1 MTNRDDPA
9 NGSAHPNRLWA
20 QAFLVSFFVVG
31 TFAAGAAAAERMI
44 TVGAAEMVRIYPSG
58 HTFKA
63 RIDTGATTSSINAR
77 NIEPFR
83 KGGKRWVRFEI
94 NGKNGQ
100 RIRMERPVVRTVR
113 IKRFGQES
121 KRRTVVRIGICL
133 GSYYKEA
140 QVTLQDRRR
149 REFPVLI
156 GRRYMA
162 GAIVVD
168 PGREYIAEPNCP
180 GHR

>member
-1 MTNRDDPA
+1 MVTVLI
-9 NGSAHPNRLWA
+9 SASP
-20 QAFLVSFFVVG
+20 VVG
-31 TFAAGAAAAERMI
+31 SAAERMV
-44 TVGAAEMVRIYPSG
+44 TVGVAEMVRVFPSG

-77 NIEPFR
+77 NIKLFR

-94 NGKNGQ
+94 NGKSGQ
-100 RIRMERPVVRTVR
+100 RVRMELPVVRRVR

-121 KRRTVVRIGICL
+121 KSRSVVRL
-133 GSYYKEA
+133 GLCMGGYYKDA

-162 GAIVVD
+162 GAILVD
-168 PGREYIAEPNCP
+168 PAREYLTKPDCP
-180 GHR
+180 GRK

>member
-1 MTNRDDPA
+1 
-9 NGSAHPNRLWA
+9 
-20 QAFLVSFFVVG
+20 
-31 TFAAGAAAAERMI
+31 
-44 TVGAAEMVRIYPSG
+44 MVRVFPSG

-77 NIEPFR
+77 NIKLFR

-94 NGKNGQ
+94 NGKSGQ
-100 RIRMERPVVRTVR
+100 RVRMELPVVRRVR

-121 KRRTVVRIGICL
+121 KSRSVVRL
-133 GSYYKEA
+133 GLCMGGYYKDA

-162 GAIVVD
+162 GAMLVD
-168 PGREYIAEPNCP
+168 PAREYLTKPDCP
-180 GHR
+180 GRK

>member
-1 MTNRDDPA
+1 MTNRDDAATRFSRPA
-9 NGSAHPNRLWA
+9 GLGLLALTLLA
-20 QAFLVSFFVVG
+20 VG
-31 TFAAGAAAAERMI
+31 GPATEAAAAERMV
-44 TVGAAEMVRIYPSG
+44 TVGAAEMVRIFPSG

-77 NIEPFR
+77 NIKLFR
-83 KGGKRWVRFEI
+83 KGGKRWVSFEV

-100 RIRMERPVVRTVR
+100 SFRMERPVVRRVR

-121 KRRTVVRIGICL
+121 KRRTVVRIGLCM
-133 GSYYKEA
+133 GGYYKDA

-149 REFPVLI
+149 REYPVLI

-168 PGREYIAEPNCP
+168 PGREYITKPDCP
-180 GHR
+180 GRK

>member
-1 MTNRDDPA
+1 MAKLDDAVRRFVTPA
-9 NGSAHPNRLWA
+9 RLSALIVTVLIGAGPTGGS
-20 QAFLVSFFVVG
+20 
-31 TFAAGAAAAERMI
+31 AAERII
-44 TVGAAEMVRIYPSG
+44 TVGVAEMVRIFPSG

-77 NIEPFR
+77 NIKLFR

-100 RIRMERPVVRTVR
+100 RVRLELPVVRRVR

-121 KRRTVVRIGICL
+121 KSRSVVRL
-133 GSYYKEA
+133 GLCMGGYYKDA

-149 REFPVLI
+149 RQFPVLI

-162 GAIVVD
+162 GAILVD
-168 PGREYIAEPNCP
+168 PGREYLTKPDCP
-180 GHR
+180 GRK